1 MLDIMS
7 LIQTEGANLKKSKS
21 LGNIAKNGQNKMYQY
36 LSGADDNSTY
46 TAQNIKYIMELH
58 GNLDWNKVTDKTNA
72 LFSIGYSDQ
81 GNIIGLLTNTNALL
95 QDMLIYSP
103 LEQAK
108 KNLVEV
114 LSLEVGT
121 QKIIG
126 KRYAVNGQ
134 SPLTLSLPLVTRSHY
149 KTMSIV
155 IHREHTER
163 FKEILKSLDVN
174 ALTEEDMILIA
185 KDLGFIS
192 RTQELA
198 IDVAKDKTIEIVD
211 TSEWVKSGT
220 KPANYWLAKQDNKD
234 GWYAQD
240 NLNAILSAK
249 KDNKPLP
256 DFDITPNI
264 PDKVKNKVKRE
275 VATSESLAREVLVQ
289 ATKDYFNTNY
299 KEMLLYAKE
308 TDLNSKAK
316 FAANNNLELRKA
328 IKQVLFAYRSYMID
342 NIPEGD
348 MEDRETAMLARKVS
362 REKTTEFA
370 DKCRNTIYA
379 LGETMAVD
387 AYNLSLVAL
396 GTDLLDVS
404 VDEGKF
410 FRAVMP
416 EEFKKLYAAGKKAVF
431 NEKLFYVDEFV
442 KDDIDDGIEVKV
454 SFKNGQAFDE
464 NGIMIAK
471 ASYKYNAEEAIII
484 FDNGRYYAQVQEKV
498 ELPPVGKEVLVQIE
512 NISQETIDEINEV
525 GLDVEYT
532 PKSPNN
538 FNLIFEQVLEDKL
551 IHGTLGYNKILP
563 LCYRAMLLNN
573 KTANNYMRTGMTDE
587 LFTMLNQYDAV
598 VRYGFNSKLHLSK
611 VIRVNEGN
619 EYQADYVIIKL

>member
-7 LIQTEGANLKKSKS
+7 LIKDTNIKESKC
-21 LGNIAKNGQNKMYQY
+21 LGRIAQNGQNKMYEY

-46 TAQNIKYIMELH
+46 SAQNIKYIMELQ
-58 GNLDWNKVTDKTNA
+58 GDLDWNKITDKTNA

-114 LSLEVGT
+114 LSLDVGT
-121 QKIIG
+121 EAIIG
-126 KRYAVNGQ
+126 RRYAVNGQ

-149 KTMSIV
+149 KTMSVV
-155 IHREHTER
+155 IHREHTEK
-163 FKEILKSLDVN
+163 FKEILKTLDVN

-211 TSEWVKSGT
+211 TSEWVKNGT
-220 KPANYWLAKQDNKD
+220 KPANYWLAKQDNKE
-234 GWYAQD
+234 GWYAED
-240 NLNAILSAK
+240 NLSSILSAK
-249 KDNKPLP
+249 KENKVLP
-256 DFDITPNI
+256 DFNITANI
-264 PDKVKNKVKRE
+264 PDKVKNKVERE
-275 VATSESLAREVLVQ
+275 VATSESLAREVLVK
-289 ATKDYFNTNY
+289 ATKDYFNNNY

-316 FAANNNLELRKA
+316 FAANNNLELRKS

-348 MEDRETAMLARKVS
+348 MEDKDTAMLARKIS
-362 REKTTEFA
+362 REKTTAFA
-370 DKCRNTIYA
+370 EKCRNTIYK
-379 LGETMAVD
+379 LGETMGID

-404 VDEGKF
+404 KDEGKF

-416 EEFKKLYAAGKKAVF
+416 EEFKKLYAAGKQAVF
-431 NEKLFYVDEFV
+431 NEPLFYVDEFV
-442 KDDIDDGIEVKV
+442 KDDIDDEIEIIVD
-454 SFKNGQAFDE
+454 FKNGQAFDE

-471 ASYKYNAEEAIII
+471 ASYKYNAEKATIV
-484 FDNGRYYAQVQEKV
+484 FDNGRYYAQTKSKV
-498 ELPPVGKEVLVQIE
+498 ELPPVGDEIIVQIE
-512 NISQETIDEINEV
+512 NIDQYTIDEINNT
-525 GLDVEYT
+525 GLDLTYT

-538 FNLIFEQVLEDKL
+538 FNLIYEMDLNQVMVR
-551 IHGTLGYNKILP
+551 GSLGYNRMLP
-563 LCYRAMLLNN
+563 LCHKVMLLNN
-573 KTANNYMRTGMTDE
+573 KIANQYIRTGMTDE
-587 LFTMLNQYDAV
+587 LFTMLNEYDTV
-598 VRYGFNSKLHLSK
+598 VRYKFNNTIHLK
-611 VIRVNEGN
+611 EIIRVNEN
-619 EYQADYVIIKL
+619 SEYQADYAIIKL